1 MRTHPTSWLCFE
13 KGSKSQTAFG
23 TSAQQLDG
31 FPAKKKSHHISGLVH
46 PVAELVS
53 ARLGMQTASNAWLL
67 SIPCSRLWHAS
78 LARSQRDSMR
88 QVLRP
93 FGAIGAFINP
103 SAVPGCTKP
112 FNWLSRSLNHSGSW
126 TSELSISTASRV
138 KRTSRLTKLLGSQL
152 ACSQPFASNWP
163 QGASLRW
170 NCQPYPLVL
179 WVLEL
184 WKSFKP

>member
-1 MRTHPTSWLCFE
+1 
-13 KGSKSQTAFG
+13 
-23 TSAQQLDG
+23 
-31 FPAKKKSHHISGLVH
+31 
-46 PVAELVS
+46 
-53 ARLGMQTASNAWLL
+53 
-67 SIPCSRLWHAS
+67 
-78 LARSQRDSMR
+78 MR

-138 KRTSRLTKLLGSQL
+138 KWTSRLTKLLGSQL

-184 WKSFKP
+184 WKSFKPLGQRNSLYRYYGWRKIRDTQDLFRIFVGPCACFGAWGQVGHLANIPGLSFQALWFWKIIQSSSWTKSGMWTS